1 MHKLRN
7 KRILALVVGI
17 GLMIALPCLLWAGIS
32 LSSQSSSLVYTV
44 NSWVFTLLT
53 LALEPII
60 VGGIVGTWIRGGS
73 DHPWLRASGFGAL
86 VWWLLLFV
94 LFIAV
99 FLWVVSQIPT
109 SPPDPSYYGGSG
121 PQPGYGLGI
130 FLGASIFYG
139 GAYAVVG
146 LPFIL
151 LGAALTYPRRGVV
164 YSTHS
169 ANRTYR

>member
-7 KRILALVVGI
+7 RRILALVIGV
-17 GLMIALPCLLWAGIS
+17 GLMIALPLLLWAGIS

-53 LALEPII
+53 LALEPLI
-60 VGGIVGTWIRGGS
+60 VGGIVGTWIHGRS
-73 DHPWLRASGFGAL
+73 DHPWLRASGFGVL
-86 VWWLLLFV
+86 VWWALLFV

-99 FLWVVSQIPT
+99 YLWGMSQLPT

-121 PQPGYGLGI
+121 PQPGYGVGI
-130 FLGASIFYG
+130 LLGASIIYG

-151 LGAALTYPRRGVV
+151 LGAALTYPRREVA
-164 YSTHS
+164 S
-169 ANRTYR
+169 

>member
-7 KRILALVVGI
+7 KRILTLVVGI
-17 GLMIALPCLLWAGIS
+17 GLMIALPFLLWAGIF
-32 LSSQSSSLVYTV
+32 LSSQSSSLIYTV
-44 NSWVFTLLT
+44 NSWVFSLLT

-73 DHPWLRASGFGAL
+73 DHPWLRASGFGVL

-99 FLWVVSQIPT
+99 FLWVVSQVPT

-130 FLGASIFYG
+130 LLGASIVYG
-139 GAYAVVG
+139 AAYAVVG

-164 YSTHS
+164 YET
-169 ANRTYR
+169 RW